1 MSKGSLFQINL
12 LGTSFSI
19 QTDQEE
25 DYLKELVTF
34 FANRIREVEKSTS
47 SQDPIRTSILAGI
60 LITDDL
66 FRERRR
72 LESSEEVSQD
82 EIEEI
87 TQQIIERLDRS
98 LKEI

>member
-34 FANRIREVEKSTS
+34 FANRIREVEKSTAT
-47 SQDPIRTSILAGI
+47 QDPIRTSILAGI

-72 LESSEEVSQD
+72 IESSEEVSLD
-82 EIEEI
+82 EIEKI
-87 TQQIIERLDRS
+87 THQIIERLDKS